1 MFVDPQVSGFVSF
14 CIGRRG
20 RDWPALYDEM
30 LTVSRGRLYHGLHYD
45 ELRGLGLSLG
55 LNGLDETK
63 SIVDVVIDQLDNGT
77 NDDKPD
83 S

>member
-30 LTVSRGRLYHGLHYD
+30 LRVPRGRLYHGLHYD

-55 LNGLDETK
+55 LNGLEQTK
-63 SIVDVVIDQLDNGT
+63 NILDIVLARLENGT
-77 NDDKPD
+77 TDDQT
-83 S
+83 

>member
-1 MFVDPQVSGFVSF
+1 MTVDPQVAGFVLF

-20 RDWPALYDEM
+20 REWPALYDEM
-30 LTVSRGRLYHGLHYD
+30 WWVSRRRLYHGLHYD

-55 LNGLDETK
+55 LNDLEQTK
-63 SIVDVVIDQLDNGT
+63 SIVDTVIDRLDNGT
-77 NDDKPD
+77 TDDKPE